1 MFKHQEIKGHCVVK
15 DASKSNI
22 VYRSQSNKKRLDFNS
37 KRYVIII
44 NSSFKVITTCAK
56 IAQGTMLFL
65 LSLTL
70 VACEKTPPDYRPE
83 VTLPAYTQGDADNG
97 KLLFKDYC
105 SQCHQ
110 LTPGLNKK
118 GPQLMN
124 IYGAPAALLK
134 DYQYSQA
141 LQSKDWVWDVKTLDP
156 YIADPK
162 KVLSETKML
171 SDPIPNTEE
180 RADIIAYLSTLRAPV
195 PVPVEEAK

>member
-1 MFKHQEIKGHCVVK
+1 MNDALQKG
-15 DASKSNI
+15 
-22 VYRSQSNKKRLDFNS
+22 RSAVENVTKCSL
-37 KRYVIII
+37 
-44 NSSFKVITTCAK
+44 AK
-56 IAQGTMLFL
+56 ISGSGTKKLDTSNYHCSDNGLRYLSNFTINRAAVSRCLWLCL
-65 LSLTL
+65 LLL
-70 VACEKTPPDYRPE
+70 VVSACQRPPPDYRPE
-83 VTLPAYTQGDADNG
+83 VTLPVYTQGDADNG